1 MAEAGI
7 TSSQV
12 SVTAGPLQNVRG
24 ILDLMPTEGE
34 EAQRNIAQRLAA
46 VPAALE
52 GYQETLRDAAR
63 RGQVSAQ
70 RQLGEVASQI
80 RRWTRQDGGTDLF
93 HQLVGGLDADGRAGR
108 RPDPRC
114 GRRQRSV
121 RRARAVHR

>member
-52 GYQETLRDAAR
+52 GYQETLRDAAAAGTGLRPAAAR
-63 RGQVSAQ
+63 RGRVPDPP
-70 RQLGEVASQI
+70 V
-80 RRWTRQDGGTDLF
+80 
-93 HQLVGGLDADGRAGR
+93 DGRRTVAPTCSTSWWVAWTPTAGW
-108 RPDPRC
+108 PTT
-114 GRRQRSV
+114 
-121 RRARAVHR
+121 